1 MSDESSK
8 TNIKNL
14 KSVDQIAGT
23 DLVLVSVNGKAR
35 RALAS
40 LLKGQKGD
48 EVELR
53 ITDTH
58 IQWRLT
64 GGTWANLISFA
75 ELRGPI
81 EDAGAAAIEAAKKA
95 LDAALKADTLNK
107 NVEGNESV
115 RLTNESGRVSAE
127 TKRVSA
133 EKNRSTAETG
143 REDAEKKR
151 VSAESGRVTAEE
163 NRVKEFGTIKTETS
177 TATGN
182 AKTQADRAK
191 DLADHPTQMGENGNW
206 WKWDL
211 VQKKYIDTGILAK
224 GGVLYPSFDILDDDM
239 CLYMTYEDD
248 IAADQFELDVNGCL
262 NFKFK

>member
-53 ITDTH
+53 ISDTH

-64 GGTWANLISFA
+64 GGVWANLISFA

-81 EDAGAAAIEAAKKA
+81 EDAGKVALEAAKKA

-107 NVEGNESV
+107 NVEENESV
-115 RLTNESGRVSAE
+115 RLTSESGRVSAE

-143 REDAEKKR
+143 RVDAEKKR
-151 VSAESGRVTAEE
+151 VTAESGRVTAEK
-163 NRVKEFGTIKTETS
+163 NRVTEFGTIKTDAA
-177 TATGN
+177 TATTN
-182 AKTQADRAK
+182 ANTQADRAK
-191 DLADHPTQMGENGNW
+191 QQADNPPKMGENGNW
-206 WKWDL
+206 WKWNET
-211 VQKKYIDTGILAK
+211 KKAYIDTGILAK
-224 GGVLYPSFDILDDDM
+224 GGVLYPSLDILDDDM
-239 CLYMTYEDD
+239 CLYMTYDDD
-248 IAADQFELDVNGCL
+248 IAADQFELDANGCL